1 MSIILTLLNQILPTG
16 LWISHRKC
24 IQSLIRAILLSLSI
38 NLLKVS
44 RAMNNG
50 VKTLSNVRKIQRLL
64 GLNLFSCTTMG
75 LAIVKMLPKANKYI
89 LTLDRTAWEL
99 GKRDYNILAIGI
111 CYDGISIP
119 IYFDTYDKDGTSDFT
134 EEIAFME
141 HVLDL
146 IPVEK
151 IECLVADR
159 EFGNGNFIR
168 WLSIRHI
175 PYCLRLRENFN
186 IKVADTKQKIQ
197 LRHKLSSLAL
207 GDSVILA
214 DTYIVARKVRVR
226 IFATR
231 RKGRRKGEEELLIL
245 ATPVESNFTDKIYRL
260 RWQIEVT
267 FRALKS
273 IGFNIEDSHLST
285 DGNFQNMLK
294 YVFIAYAAAF
304 IDGLIRIKSN
314 PIPIMKK
321 VNRKRFSIFTWG
333 LDEVVRLIW
342 ANVKFEPLISP

>member
-1 MSIILTLLNQILPTG
+1 MDTVLTLLNQILPTR
-16 LWISHRKC
+16 LWISHQRC
-24 IQSLIRAILLSLSI
+24 IQSLIRALLLTLSI

-44 RAMNNG
+44 RAMMNNA
-50 VKTLSNVRKIQRLL
+50 KSLSTVRRIQRLL

-75 LAIVKMLPKANKYI
+75 LAIVRLLPKANKYI
-89 LTLDRTAWEL
+89 LTMDRTAWEL

-134 EEIAFME
+134 EEISFME
-141 HVLDL
+141 RVLDI
-146 IPVEK
+146 IPVDK

-159 EFGNGNFIR
+159 EFGNGNYIR
-168 WLSIRHI
+168 WLSIRNI
-175 PYCLRLRENFN
+175 PYCMRLRENFN
-186 IKVADTKQKIQ
+186 IRVAGSRQIIQ

-207 GDSVILA
+207 GDSVVLA

-231 RKGRRKGEEELLIL
+231 RKGRSKGEEELLIL
-245 ATPVESNFTDKIYRL
+245 ATPVESDFTDKIYRL

-285 DGNFQNMLK
+285 QGKFQNMLK

-304 IDGLIRIKSN
+304 IDGLVRIKSN

-321 VNRKRFSIFTWG
+321 ANRKRFSIFTWG
-333 LDEVVRLIW
+333 LDEVIRLLW
-342 ANVKFEPLISP
+342 TNVKFDPLISP